1 LGKVHQQVTCSA
13 FLQGYLDLGIDV
25 GEHKPATSH
34 IHNRTKFGQGAH
46 ANEDRHFL
54 RHEGVDAQEDLLG
67 ANMLR
72 K

>member
-1 LGKVHQQVTCSA
+1 LGEVHQQVSCSA
-13 FLQGYLDLGIDV
+13 FLQRDLDLGIDV

-34 IHNRTKFGQGAH
+34 IHDRTKFGQGAH

-54 RHEGVDAQEDLLG
+54 RHQGVDAQENLLG
-67 ANMLR
+67 ANVLR